1 MSAKRQHIPVRWV
14 KSVTL
19 FLIANYS
26 IMTGTWG
33 QNTHQLSQPGAIQ
46 AISACPTPAQVTPL
60 HLYGLWRAEFDGQPG
75 ATLLFE
81 KHAELAGSVSGAVNR
96 DGVRTLCAG
105 DVDDGEFTL
114 EESDNGQ
121 TISATWSGT
130 VIDNSC
136 GKEIRGT
143 WIKSLST
150 TATNAALGQASNH
163 RFVLRK
169 LPGWQ

>member
-1 MSAKRQHIPVRWV
+1 MSAKRQHIPARWV

-19 FLIANYS
+19 FLIANYLM
-26 IMTGTWG
+26 MTGTFG
-33 QNTHQLSQPGAIQ
+33 QNISQALQQGQIQ
-46 AISACPTPAQVTPL
+46 AIAACPTPAQFTPL
-60 HLYGLWRAEFDGQPG
+60 HL
-75 ATLLFE
+75 
-81 KHAELAGSVSGAVNR
+81 
-96 DGVRTLCAG
+96 AG
-105 DVDDGEFTL
+105 DVDEGEFTL

>member
-1 MSAKRQHIPVRWV
+1 MSAKRQHIPVRGV
-14 KSVTL
+14 KLVTL

-26 IMTGTWG
+26 MMTRTYG
-33 QNTHQLSQPGAIQ
+33 QSISPDLQQGQIQ
-46 AISACPTPAQVTPL
+46 TIAACPTPAQITPL
-60 HLYGLWRAEFDGQPG
+60 HLYGLWRAEFDDQPG
-75 ATLLFE
+75 ATLLIE
-81 KHAELAGSVSGAVNR
+81 KHPELSGSVSGVVNR

-130 VIDNSC
+130 VIDDSC

-143 WIKSLST
+143 WIKSLSP

>member
-1 MSAKRQHIPVRWV
+1 
-14 KSVTL
+14 
-19 FLIANYS
+19 
-26 IMTGTWG
+26 MTGTFG
-33 QNTHQLSQPGAIQ
+33 QSISPDLQQGQIQ
-46 AISACPTPAQVTPL
+46 AIAACPTPAQVTPL
-60 HLYGLWRAEFDGQPG
+60 HLYGLWRAEFDGLSG
-75 ATLLFE
+75 ATLLIE
-81 KHAELAGSVSGAVNR
+81 KHPELSGSVSGAVNR
-96 DGVRTLCAG
+96 DGVRSLCAG

-150 TATNAALGQASNH
+150 TATNAALGLASNH